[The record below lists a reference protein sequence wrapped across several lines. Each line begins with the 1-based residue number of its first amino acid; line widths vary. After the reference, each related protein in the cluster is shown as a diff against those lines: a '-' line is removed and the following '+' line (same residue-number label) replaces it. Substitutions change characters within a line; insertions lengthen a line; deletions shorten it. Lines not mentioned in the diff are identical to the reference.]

1 MFLQTALRSIHSG
14 SGRTMGIFSNGAF
27 VEKARNGRD
36 DLAGTTTTGTQAAVE
51 YGCSQNPVEERMGR
65 LGVRKG

>member
-1 MFLQTALRSIHSG
+1 
-14 SGRTMGIFSNGAF
+14 MGIFSNGAF